1 MVLVSVLS
9 TLLCYCFVDAEIA
22 ETHQAKDNHLSAVG
36 WCLGSFTKL
45 GYYTRSVTFTVTG
58 EECLKWTEFPDY
70 VQQYPNKGLG
80 DHNFCRNPD
89 GETIP
94 WCFYRKKT
102 GSISWSECDCNHG
115 AIRLSGGASQH
126 EGRVELL
133 YNGQWGTVCDKN
145 WDDRDA
151 SVVCRQLGLSEI
163 GVGKKNSFFGAGSGP
178 IHMDVV
184 HCRGDETALLE
195 CGNSTLANG
204 VCRHGNDA
212 GVVCGLPEGSV
223 MPIRLVGGEEDYEG
237 RVEVF
242 HGGEWG
248 TVCDDQWDDLDAE
261 VVCRQLG
268 LSGTAKSWM
277 WSHFGHGSGPI
288 LLDEVECTGNE
299 LYLDECQKSNW
310 RQHNCEHAEDAG
322 VSCDPF
328 ADGVIRLVGGRDS
341 SEGRLEIYRN
351 GAWGTVCDD
360 RWTDLNAQVVCR
372 QLGFSGPGIVA
383 PEAKFGQGLG
393 FILLDEVVCTGTEL
407 ELLGC
412 ARSNWG
418 QHDCSHHE
426 DVGVICAQAE
436 TNKISKSNL
445 GPVIRLV
452 DGENSKEGRVE
463 VYLHGE
469 WGSVCDDGWTDK
481 DARVVCRQLGYSGQ
495 SKARTMAYFGE
506 GHGPIHLDNVR
517 CTGHENSLDECGTSS
532 LGIHNCWHSE
542 DAGVICDYKED
553 PLEELSS
560 SGSLPS
566 VCGLRLMNRRKKRII
581 GGNKSIR
588 GGWPWQ
594 ASLRLKM
601 FYRES
606 RLLCGATLINNCW
619 VLTAAHCFKRF
630 GNDTRHYFI
639 RVGDYHTAVE
649 DEYER
654 EIPVEKIVTHKNYQ
668 PDSSDNDIA
677 LVRLKGK
684 EGHCVTFNQYATPVC
699 LPGRKEKVR
708 INRQT
713 CYITGWGDTGRS
725 YSRTLLQGAVPLLPK
740 KICESRYR
748 NKFTARMIC
757 AGNLSEHKRVD
768 SCQGD
773 SGGPL
778 TCQRTGGR
786 WVILGITSW
795 GYGCGRKDSPGVYTK
810 VSKFVSWIKKVT
822 ETKVKM
828 QENLVSKQAEKTS
841 SGG

>member
-1 MVLVSVLS
+1 MVLAPVFFTILY
-9 TLLCYCFVDAEIA
+9 YCSLGAELA
-22 ETHQAKDNHLSAVG
+22 ETHQAKDTHLSAVNR
-36 WCLGSFTKL
+36 CLGGFTEL
-45 GYYTRSVTFTVTG
+45 GHYTGSVTSTVTG
-58 EECLKWTEFPDY
+58 KECLKWTEFPDY
-70 VQQYPNKGLG
+70 VQQYPNKRLG

-94 WCFYRKKT
+94 WCFYRKET

-115 AIRLSGGASQH
+115 AVRLSGGASPH

-133 YNGQWGTVCDKN
+133 YNGQWGTVCDKS

-151 SVVCRQLGLSEI
+151 SVVCRQLSLSET
-163 GVGKKNSFFGAGSGP
+163 GVGKKDSFSGVGAGP
-178 IHMDVV
+178 IHMDAV
-184 HCRGDETALLE
+184 HCRGDEIALLQ
-195 CGNSTLANG
+195 CRNSTSASG
-204 VCRHGNDA
+204 TCSHHNDA

-223 MPIRLVGGEEDYEG
+223 MPIRLVGGKEDYEG

-268 LSGTAKSWM
+268 LSGTARSWM

-299 LYLDECQKSNW
+299 LYLDECKKSHW
-310 RQHNCEHAEDAG
+310 GQHNCEHAEDAG
-322 VSCDPF
+322 VSCNPF
-328 ADGVIRLVGGRDS
+328 TDGMVRLVGGRDS

-360 RWTDLNAQVVCR
+360 NWTDLNAQVVCR
-372 QLGFSGPGIVA
+372 QLGFSGPGVVT
-383 PEAKFGQGLG
+383 PEARFGQGLG
-393 FILLDEVVCTGTEL
+393 FILLDEVACTGAEPN
-407 ELLGC
+407 LLAC

-426 DVGVICAQAE
+426 DVGVICAQE
-436 TNKISKSNL
+436 EDNKISQSNF
-445 GPVIRLV
+445 GPLVRLV
-452 DGENSKEGRVE
+452 DGENRKEGRVE
-463 VYLHGE
+463 VFLNGE
-469 WGSVCDDGWTDK
+469 WGSVCDDGWTDR

-506 GHGPIHLDNVR
+506 GHGAIHLDNVR
-517 CTGHENSLDECGTSS
+517 CAGHENSLDECGTSGF
-532 LGIHNCWHSE
+532 GIHNCWHSE

-553 PLEELSS
+553 PLEVLSS
-560 SGSLPS
+560 GGSLPS

-588 GGWPWQ
+588 
-594 ASLRLKM
+594 
-601 FYRES
+601 
-606 RLLCGATLINNCW
+606 
-619 VLTAAHCFKRF
+619 F
-630 GNDTRHYFI
+630 GNDTRRYFI

-654 EIPVEKIVTHKNYQ
+654 EYPVEKIVTHKNYKL
-668 PDSSDNDIA
+668 DSSDNDIA
-677 LVRLKGK
+677 LVRIKGK
-684 EGHCVTFNQYATPVC
+684 EGHCVTFSQYATPVC
-699 LPGRKEKVR
+699 LPGRKEKMR
-708 INRQT
+708 INRQA

-725 YSRTLLQGAVPLLPK
+725 YSRTLLQGHVPLLPK

-778 TCQRTGGR
+778 MCQRTGGR
-786 WVILGITSW
+786 WVIIGITSW

-810 VSKFVSWIKKVT
+810 VSRFLFWIKKVT
-822 ETKVKM
+822 ETR
-828 QENLVSKQAEKTS
+828 NIN
-841 SGG
+841 

>member
-1 MVLVSVLS
+1 MGFVLYSVGSHPFTELPHTLSLSLSLCRSGCAQSFTGDLTVSTRLLPRARSLLSKCGNPFRNHQKAVLEIASFLITEISVGVAAARESGLGCDFRMVLVSVLS

-151 SVVCRQLGLSEI
+151 S
-163 GVGKKNSFFGAGSGP
+163 
-178 IHMDVV
+178 
-184 HCRGDETALLE
+184 
-195 CGNSTLANG
+195 
-204 VCRHGNDA
+204 
-212 GVVCGLPEGSV
+212 
-223 MPIRLVGGEEDYEG
+223 
-237 RVEVF
+237 
-242 HGGEWG
+242 
-248 TVCDDQWDDLDAE
+248 

>member
-1 MVLVSVLS
+1 MFFASILS
-9 TLLCYCFVDAEIA
+9 TILHYCSAAAEIA
-22 ETHQAKDNHLSAVG
+22 QTHPAKDNHLAAVN
-36 WCLGSFTKL
+36 WCLGGFAKL
-45 GYYTRSVTFTVTG
+45 GYYTGSVTYTVTG

-89 GETIP
+89 GEPVP
-94 WCFYRKKT
+94 WCFYRKRT

-115 AIRLSGGASQH
+115 AIRLSGGAGQH

-133 YNGQWGTVCDKN
+133 YNGQWGTVCDKT

-151 SVVCRQLGLSEI
+151 SVVCRQLSLSEI
-163 GVGKKNSFFGAGSGP
+163 GVAKRNSWFGAGSGP
-178 IHMDVV
+178 IHMDGV
-184 HCRGDETALLE
+184 HCRGDEAALLQ
-195 CGNSTLANG
+195 CRNSTLASG
-204 VCRHGNDA
+204 ACRHDSDA
-212 GVVCGLPEGSV
+212 GVVCGLPEGKS
-223 MPIRLVGGEEDYEG
+223 
-237 RVEVF
+237 
-242 HGGEWG
+242 
-248 TVCDDQWDDLDAE
+248 QN
-261 VVCRQLG
+261 
-268 LSGTAKSWM
+268 GTAKAWM

-288 LLDEVECTGNE
+288 LLDDIECTGNE
-299 LYLDECQKSNW
+299 LHLDECEKSNW

-322 VSCDPF
+322 VSCNPF
-328 ADGVIRLVGGRDS
+328 ADGAIRLAGGRDS
-341 SEGRLEIYRN
+341 SEGRLEVYRN

-360 RWTDLNAQVVCR
+360 RWTDLNARVVCR

-383 PEAKFGQGLG
+383 PEAKFGQGTG
-393 FILLDEVVCTGTEL
+393 FILLDEVVCTGTEPN
-407 ELLGC
+407 LLGC

-426 DVGVICAQAE
+426 DVGVICAQQD
-436 TNKISKSNL
+436 TNKISEPSI
-445 GPVIRLV
+445 GPAIRLV
-452 DGENSKEGRVE
+452 DGENNKEGRVE

-469 WGSVCDDGWTDK
+469 WGSVCDDGWTDR

-517 CTGHENSLDECGTSS
+517 CTGHENSLDECSTPGF
-532 LGIHNCWHSE
+532 GIHNCWHGE

-553 PLEELSS
+553 ALEELSS
-560 SGSLPS
+560 GGSLPS
-566 VCGLRLMNRRKKRII
+566 VCGLRLINRRRKRII

-594 ASLRLKM
+594 ASLRHKT

-630 GNDTRHYFI
+630 GNETRHYYI

-654 EIPVEKIVTHKNYQ
+654 EIPIERIVTHKNYK

-677 LVRLKGK
+677 LVRMKGK

-699 LPGRKEKVR
+699 LPARKERIR
-708 INRQT
+708 INKHS

-740 KICESRYR
+740 KICKSRYSD
-748 NKFTARMIC
+748 KFTPRMIC

-778 TCQRTGGR
+778 MCQRTGGR

-795 GYGCGRKDSPGVYTK
+795 GYGCGQRDSPGVYTK
-810 VSKFVSWIKKVT
+810 VAKFVSWIKKVT
-822 ETKVKM
+822 ETKVKG
-828 QENLVSKQAEKTS
+828 QEKPVS
-841 SGG
+841 